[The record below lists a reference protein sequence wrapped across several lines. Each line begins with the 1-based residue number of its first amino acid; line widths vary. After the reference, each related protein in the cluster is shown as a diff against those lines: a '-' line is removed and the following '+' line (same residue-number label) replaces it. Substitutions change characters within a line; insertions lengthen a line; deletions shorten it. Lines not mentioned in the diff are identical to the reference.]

1 MMRLRFSSPFTRLY
15 YFLYGKKQLTQDNEN
30 KIKSNLTNLIWTAWI
45 LMIQGQR
52 EQCEKIERV
61 ITYKVSN
68 WPKKWYDCEQCFH
81 QLWGLWGYL
90 MNEWFRVLKF
100 LDFRILKGKSAC
112 VCKVLS
118 CWKVKR
124 SERKRK
130 KNKKLIGISP
140 QTKLHNFYQNQKI
153 IFLLKLKTLY
163 LYKQMTY
170 FLWNLDY
177 LKLLKELDFD
187 FLSYTTKPKQYN

>member
-15 YFLYGKKQLTQDNEN
+15 DFLYGKKQLTQDNEN

-52 EQCEKIERV
+52 EQCGKIERV

-90 MNEWFRVLKF
+90 MNERFRVLKF

-124 SERKRK
+124 SERKK
-130 KNKKLIGISP
+130 K
-140 QTKLHNFYQNQKI
+140 
-153 IFLLKLKTLY
+153 KTR
-163 LYKQMTY
+163 
-170 FLWNLDY
+170 N
-177 LKLLKELDFD
+177 
-187 FLSYTTKPKQYN
+187 